1 MPMTDCYAEGC
12 NGSGAHYIVQ
22 PTTKRELYLC
32 GIHAG
37 YHAQGIGF
45 ELSHSSHCDGC
56 ILRGEHGNPTF
67 EEEFGKAAK
76 ARLTGSGPAAILELP
91 AHTIAITTDAGTYT
105 YTKPQGGAMYSTISK
120 AISALQDSLSE
131 AQEALEEVQ
140 QKKSEL
146 EDAESELENMIDQ
159 LGSAISS
166 IEDLDGASVSVDVDG
181 VSVYISL

>member
-1 MPMTDCYAEGC
+1 MPMTDCYAQGC

-45 ELSHSSHCDGC
+45 ELSHSSFCGGC

-67 EEEFGKAAK
+67 EEEFGKAAR
-76 ARLTGSGPAAILELP
+76 ARLTGSGPAAILVLP
-91 AHTIAITTDAGTYT
+91 AHAITTTQPEEA
-105 YTKPQGGAMYSTISK
+105 PMYSTISK

-146 EDAESELENMIDQ
+146 EDAEAELENMIDQ